1 MPRRS
6 AVATRRT
13 PRAQPALTRDKIV
26 AAAIELADSEG
37 IDGLSMRKLGQ
48 VLGVDPMS
56 LYNHVRDKDDLLDGV
71 ADAIVG
77 EITPATNGSAWKSSL
92 RETVLT
98 ARRTMLRHPWAAAVL
113 ESRVTPGPA
122 TMRYMEVVLGTL
134 REAGFPMD
142 LAHHGL
148 HVMGSRIFGF
158 SQDLFDDKAEPI
170 PDQDAL
176 AAMSASMAADFP
188 NIAELAMAVR
198 HEGGLGGCDD
208 DVEFE
213 FGLDLILDGL
223 ERLLRRSRQSTV
235 TRSEM
240 RSTNTSV

>member
-1 MPRRS
+1 MPRRT
-6 AVATRRT
+6 ATAERRT
-13 PRAQPALTRDKIV
+13 PRIAPTLSRDKIV
-26 AAAIELADSEG
+26 ATAIDLADAEG

-48 VLGVDPMS
+48 ALGVDPMS

-71 ADAIVG
+71 ADAIVA
-77 EITPATNGSAWKSSL
+77 EIRPTTDAASWKSSL
-92 RETVLT
+92 RETVLA

-113 ESRVTPGPA
+113 ESRDTPGPA

-134 REAGFPMD
+134 RAGGFSID

-148 HVMGSRIFGF
+148 HVLGSRIFGF

-176 AAMSASMAADFP
+176 ATMAESMAANFP

-213 FGLDLILDGL
+213 FGIDLILDGL
-223 ERLLRRSRQSTV
+223 ERLRER
-235 TRSEM
+235 
-240 RSTNTSV
+240 